1 MSARRGGCASRLEI
15 YVGDHCFARFDVAAI
30 RSSSAVVSGAV
41 VSIRSESIFRAE
53 MSFLYSTQRLSYSR
67 RFWEQTRVC
76 GRRVLSVCESFVI
89 QDLHGLCGHSAQ
101 VGGGVTHGELAQ

>member
-1 MSARRGGCASRLEI
+1 MEI

-67 RFWEQTRVC
+67 RFWEQTRFC
-76 GRRVLSVCESFVI
+76 GLLVLSVCESFVI
-89 QDLHGLCGHSAQ
+89 RDLHGLCGHSAQ
-101 VGGGVTHGELAQ
+101 VGGGVTHVELGQ